1 MDGSFSPLTTF
12 KVIPFPSDKVT
23 TEGKEEG
30 GTGEGEGV
38 ADPEATG
45 LVIVLFFL
53 PSGRPEGGLCLG
65 RTAFWIVCAV
75 DFTSTF
81 NALEPGGQGC
91 R

>member
-1 MDGSFSPLTTF
+1 M
-12 KVIPFPSDKVT
+12 

-30 GTGEGEGV
+30 GAGEEEEEEGV
-38 ADPEATG
+38 ADAEATG
-45 LVIVLFFL
+45 FVIVLFFL

-65 RTAFWIVCAV
+65 RTAFCIVCAV

-81 NALEPGGQGC
+81 TALEPGGRGC

>member
-1 MDGSFSPLTTF
+1 M
-12 KVIPFPSDKVT
+12 K
-23 TEGKEEG
+23 G
-30 GTGEGEGV
+30 GAGEGEGV

-45 LVIVLFFL
+45 LVKVLFFL

-75 DFTSTF
+75 DFTSIFT
-81 NALEPGGQGC
+81 ALEPGGQGC

>member
-12 KVIPFPSDKVT
+12 KVIPFPPDKVM

-30 GTGEGEGV
+30 GTGEGV

-45 LVIVLFFL
+45 SVIVLFFL

-65 RTAFWIVCAV
+65 HTAF
-75 DFTSTF
+75 
-81 NALEPGGQGC
+81 
-91 R
+91 